1 MIGRT
6 PRTLVDV
13 RRDPLSAFAPG
24 DTFRFLPIA
33 VDEWAAY
40 EGALDV

>member
-13 RRDPLSAFAPG
+13 DRDPPAAFAPG
-24 DTFRFLPIA
+24 DTFRFFPIRPA
-33 VDEWAAY
+33 EWAAY
-40 EGALDV
+40 EGTLDA